1 MKRNAFIALSTGFLV
16 AICIIFIN
24 SKNPIKTTI
33 DFFTG
38 PFSSPYYFGTWLNN
52 TTLLATAALGIFIS
66 TLGGNMNLGGE
77 GQIYVGGFITAFL
90 FLKLPSMPLFLSL
103 GITLISCLVITGLMS
118 AISGF
123 LKVYRGIN
131 EILSSFLLSL
141 AVIPLIDYTV
151 SGPLRDSSKNL
162 LAMPFINNE
171 HRFLRILSP
180 SPLNISI
187 FVFIIFFVLCLLF
200 LYKTKIGRTYRL
212 SGIAPE
218 FAFYSGYSLGKS
230 TILGLTVS
238 GMFHGLTGFFAVS
251 GTYYTCHT
259 GFYSGMGW
267 NALSIA
273 LITQSNPLF
282 ILPSALLVS
291 FLITASDKVILSS
304 SMNFDMTNLIQGAIF
319 LVISAQFITREKK
332 RKSQ

>member
-1 MKRNAFIALSTGFLV
+1 MKKNALIALSTGFLV

-24 SKNPIKTTI
+24 SKSPIKTSI
-33 DFFTG
+33 QFFTG
-38 PFSSPYYFGTWLNN
+38 PFSSPYYLGTWLNN

-90 FLKLPSMPLFLSL
+90 FLKLPSMPVFLTI
-103 GITLISCLVITGLMS
+103 GITLFSCLVLSGLMS

-131 EILSSFLLSL
+131 EVLSSFLLSL
-141 AVIPLIDYTV
+141 AVIPFIDYTV

-162 LAMPFINNE
+162 LAMPFIKNE
-171 HRFLRILSP
+171 LRFPRILSP
-180 SPLNISI
+180 SPLNASL
-187 FVFIIFFVLCLLF
+187 FLFIILFILCLLF
-200 LYKTKIGRTYRL
+200 IYKTKIGRTYRL
-212 SGIAPE
+212 SGTAPE
-218 FAFYSGYSLGKS
+218 FAFYSGYSLGQS
-230 TILGLTVS
+230 TIVGLTLS
-238 GMFHGLTGFFAVS
+238 GMLHGLTGFFAVT

-273 LITQSNPLF
+273 LIAQSNPFF
-282 ILPSALLVS
+282 ILPAALLVS

-304 SMNFDMTNLIQGAIF
+304 SMNFDMTSLIQGAIF
-319 LVISAQFITREKK
+319 LVISAQFIIREKK
-332 RKSQ
+332 RKIK